1 MLSDKTLN
9 FINEHNFQ
17 TLIHTSWFTLPKIF
31 WNSEYNDAWKEASIR
46 LFQKFLTNNGKRI
59 VSIGSCA
66 EYQWGKEDYISE
78 KSEENFSSAYSR
90 NKLDVLHWLQDNK
103 VEFVWPRVFF
113 QFGGDEHLG
122 RLIPTIIDASINQT
136 PLILEGSNTK
146 RDYVFVGDVA
156 KAVFGIEQNNSAG
169 IVNIGQGIGI
179 EVREVLGMIRKIVNK
194 HDQIKIKENFEP
206 KYNIVSDPTVFNLT
220 LPNFKWTRIEEAL
233 KKSIK
238 IREGKR
244 SE

>member
-1 MLSDKTLN
+1 LLSDKTLN
-9 FINEHNFQ
+9 FINEHNFK
-17 TLIHTSWFTLPKIF
+17 TLIHTSWFTLPKKF
-31 WNSEYNDAWKEASIR
+31 WDSEYNDTWKEASIK
-46 LFQKFLTNNGKRI
+46 LFQNFLANNGKRI

-66 EYQWGKEDYISE
+66 EYQWGKVDYIKENSV
-78 KSEENFSSAYSR
+78 ENFSSAYSR
-90 NKLDVLHWLQDNK
+90 NKLDVLHWLQENK

-113 QFGGDEHLG
+113 QFGGNEHLG

-136 PLILEGSNTK
+136 PLILEGSNIK
-146 RDYVFVGDVA
+146 RDYVFVDDVA
-156 KAVFGIEQNNSAG
+156 KAVFEIERNKSAG
-169 IVNIGQGIGI
+169 VVNIGQGVGI
-179 EVREVLGMIRKIVNK
+179 EVKEVLGMIRKIVNK
-194 HDQIKIKENFEP
+194 HDQIIIKQTFEP